1 MAGIDPLSNSLF
13 LSANLNKA
21 QEVKK
26 QKEKSEIKKNV
37 SDLLSMLE
45 GLKL

>member
-26 QKEKSEIKKNV
+26 KNPKSKKRETF
-37 SDLLSMLE
+37 SPQW
-45 GLKL
+45 

>member
-26 QKEKSEIKKNV
+26 QKEKSEKRQ
-37 SDLLSMLE
+37 
-45 GLKL
+45 

>member
-26 QKEKSEIKKNV
+26 QKEKYNGEKQA
-37 SDLLSMLE
+37 
-45 GLKL
+45 